1 MMSALS
7 PIFLSEQKCAYE
19 HPKGLLILT
28 KASTSVPPKFLSP
41 EPSQT

>member
-7 PIFLSEQKCAYE
+7 LIILSKQKCAYE

-28 KASTSVPPKFLSP
+28 NANTSVLPKFFSP
-41 EPSQT
+41 EPSRT